1 MLSIIVAVANNNVIG
16 KDNKLLWRL
25 SNDLKRFKGITS
37 GHTIIMGRKT
47 FQSLPGMLPNR
58 EHIILTKDENFNAP
72 GAIVVHSI
80 EELISSLDNKK
91 EYFII
96 GGGEIYKALFEY
108 ADKIYLTQVEQEFEG
123 DAFFPE
129 IDYSKW
135 NIVSKEAG
143 IVDEKNS
150 IMHTFINL
158 ERVK

>member
-25 SNDLKRFKGITS
+25 SNDLKRFKAITS
-37 GHTIIMGRKT
+37 GNTIIMGRKT
-47 FQSLPGMLPNR
+47 FQSLPGMLPDR
-58 EHIILTKDENFNAP
+58 QHIILTKDENFNAP
-72 GAIVVHSI
+72 GAVVINSI
-80 EELISSLDNKK
+80 EKLLLSLDNSR

-96 GGGEIYKALFEY
+96 GGGEIYKALFQY
-108 ADKIYLTQVEQEFEG
+108 ADKIYLTSVDKDFEG
-123 DAFFPE
+123 DTFFPE

-150 IMHTFINL
+150 IKHTFINL
-158 ERVK
+158 ERIK